1 VSGTKAAIAARVAE
15 RSPAMRA
22 ALQKRLAREA
32 ATASS
37 MVSKCPVSPRM
48 KMMISRVI
56 RSTQGQSGQPEPPVV
71 TLSLLDA
78 MFLHRI
84 PFEALRGLP
93 CVPRGGGTSDRPSET
108 LWGHNSSVVDRAS
121 RRLRI
126 DHVHRV
132 ALSRAVEAHLRPARP
147 STSHTR
153 KITIV
158 VRQFFPDVPPEM
170 TEDCIQMLM
179 DSDPK
184 VNIAFLMCI
193 TGQSG
198 FRSLPHIVR
207 VVRKAN
213 NTMER
218 RRVLTAALHTEGLLP
233 SDSRRLYMD
242 HTKDNGPTVLQVVT
256 SARFRKYIRCPTVT
270 NQDRPFLSLLKHLW
284 NADVDKVVVGIPD
297 PTTVLRVLTGYRTRM
312 VTLIQDIN
320 GSTTASSRVPPELVH
335 ECIPTAANLL
345 TRLLHSILSQAATFS
360 NS

>member
-1 VSGTKAAIAARVAE
+1 
-15 RSPAMRA
+15 
-22 ALQKRLAREA
+22 
-32 ATASS
+32 
-37 MVSKCPVSPRM
+37 
-48 KMMISRVI
+48 
-56 RSTQGQSGQPEPPVV
+56 
-71 TLSLLDA
+71 
-78 MFLHRI
+78 
-84 PFEALRGLP
+84 
-93 CVPRGGGTSDRPSET
+93 
-108 LWGHNSSVVDRAS
+108 
-121 RRLRI
+121 
-126 DHVHRV
+126 
-132 ALSRAVEAHLRPARP
+132 
-147 STSHTR
+147 
-153 KITIV
+153 V